1 MQGDLVMNENDKY
14 KKIEKLGWELFS
26 KTGDID
32 FYGVVVSARELEKE
46 KEQQNSF
53 EEEREM

>member
-1 MQGDLVMNENDKY
+1 MSENDNY

-32 FYGVVVSARELEKE
+32 FYGMVVSARELEKE
-46 KEQQNSF
+46 KEQQNNF

>member
-1 MQGDLVMNENDKY
+1 MNENDKY